1 MGYRELLEALEA
13 EVGRRI
19 RELDE
24 EAGRESRRL
33 LEETRPQ
40 LAAERAAALAREGR
54 RLDEEAS
61 RAVGRARVEEERT
74 LLAEQWR
81 LMAEL
86 RREAEARLS
95 ALSDAALLTRLV
107 DELAPELGEGPLE
120 FRVEEGQE
128 EHLESHLARRHPELL
143 RRATIA
149 GSPDVHGG
157 VQVSLG
163 GRQRLD
169 NTLPSRLE
177 KAWPLLEGE
186 VAARLFGE
194 GEGDG
199 GS

>member
-61 RAVGRARVEEERT
+61 RAVGRARVERERT

-95 ALSDAALLTRLV
+95 ALSNDDVDAALGRLPCPIDVRHLVHYQSAGVMGTLHEITRI
-107 DELAPELGEGPLE
+107 PQGE
-120 FRVEEGQE
+120 
-128 EHLESHLARRHPELL
+128 
-143 RRATIA
+143 
-149 GSPDVHGG
+149 
-157 VQVSLG
+157 
-163 GRQRLD
+163 
-169 NTLPSRLE
+169 
-177 KAWPLLEGE
+177 
-186 VAARLFGE
+186 
-194 GEGDG
+194 
-199 GS
+199 